1 MNSKANEF
9 AFPDG
14 GKESFKD
21 RLQQL
26 IGSRSVRAAAKDWN
40 LPTSTINNYL
50 HKGTEPAL
58 KVVLAV
64 AEAEGVSLEW
74 LATGLNKD
82 ENNSNK
88 VQHNHEG
95 QNSTLHH
102 PDSDYQW
109 FKVIW
114 DSLEQHERH
123 RLSRLLGRKGADVLT
138 LLLEEHALDILKL
151 SGDVREAAL
160 LLEKLPE
167 SELREILRKYR
178 GVTNDQS
185 VSVEQKQAV

>member
-1 MNSKANEF
+1 MSSKANEF
-9 AFPDG
+9 AFPG
-14 GKESFKD
+14 EEKESFRE

-26 IGSRSVRAAAKDWN
+26 IGRRSVRAAAKDWN

-82 ENNSNK
+82 GIDFNK
-88 VQHNHEG
+88 TQRT
-95 QNSTLHH
+95 QDRKTSADS
-102 PDSDYQW
+102 PSDSDYQW

-138 LLLEEHALDILKL
+138 LLLEDHALGLLKL
-151 SGDVREAAL
+151 SGDAREAAL
-160 LLEKLPE
+160 LLNKLPE

-178 GVTNDQS
+178 EVTKDQS
-185 VSVEQKQAV
+185 VSVERKQAV